1 MLAVRVTSWIPVWL
15 LRAFFKS
22 FDLRPDIAEAAGYN
36 VIERTFYTPVPDAKT
51 IDMARI
57 RAKRELPGVDLNFPG
72 AAETLARLAPRT
84 QELDAIPEHETP
96 GTPFWF
102 DNGSFTHFDSA
113 VLYTML
119 RELKPRRYIEVGCGF
134 SSLVSAAALQKNI
147 AEGHPCRATYIDPE
161 PRLDLREKL
170 GFAELLLLPIQSV
183 PLNTFR
189 ELEPGDVL
197 FIDTS
202 HVLKLQ
208 GDVEYELVHM
218 VPALRVGV
226 WVHIHDIFTP
236 YDYPED
242 WLTKH
247 LRFVGNEQY
256 VVECLLSGGDRF
268 RVELPLYALWQD
280 LREPLRQ
287 FFPRGHTRPQSFWIR
302 RVA

>member
-22 FDLRPDIAEAAGYN
+22 FDMRPDIAEAAGYN
-36 VIERTFYTPVPDAKT
+36 VIERTFYTPVPDVKA

-57 RAKRELPGVDLNFPG
+57 RAKRELPGVDLNFSG
-72 AAETLARLAPRT
+72 AAETLARLAPRAK
-84 QELDAIPEHETP
+84 ELDAIPEHETP

-102 DNGSFTHFDSA
+102 DNGSFTHFDST

-119 RELKPRRYIEVGCGF
+119 RELKPKRYIEVGCGF

-170 GFAELLLLPIQSV
+170 KFAELLLQPIQNV

-189 ELEPGDVL
+189 GLEPGDVL

-218 VPALRVGV
+218 VPSLRVGV

-242 WLTKH
+242 WLTKR

-256 VVECLLSGGDRF
+256 AVECLLSGGDRF
-268 RVELPLYALWQD
+268 KVELPLYALWQD
-280 LREPLRQ
+280 QRETLLK
-287 FFPRGHTRPQSFWIR
+287 FLPRGHTRPQSLWIR

>member
-1 MLAVRVTSWIPVWL
+1 
-15 LRAFFKS
+15 
-22 FDLRPDIAEAAGYN
+22 
-36 VIERTFYTPVPDAKT
+36 
-51 IDMARI
+51 
-57 RAKRELPGVDLNFPG
+57 
-72 AAETLARLAPRT
+72 
-84 QELDAIPEHETP
+84 
-96 GTPFWF
+96 
-102 DNGSFTHFDSA
+102 
-113 VLYTML
+113 
-119 RELKPRRYIEVGCGF
+119 
-134 SSLVSAAALQKNI
+134 
-147 AEGHPCRATYIDPE
+147 
-161 PRLDLREKL
+161 
-170 GFAELLLLPIQSV
+170 
-183 PLNTFR
+183 
-189 ELEPGDVL
+189 
-197 FIDTS
+197 
-202 HVLKLQ
+202 
-208 GDVEYELVHM
+208 M